1 MILTDLEQDSCPQTR
16 NEGGVSV
23 SEMAWMVGL
32 SRQRFHQLMQ
42 AGVFPQPQRN
52 NGRPFFDEPTQEIC
66 LAVRRR
72 NCGVNG
78 QVVLFYARRQATPMK
93 PKKVS
98 PAPSPHADLLDG
110 LRSLGLASVTAVDVG
125 EAIKAKF
132 PHGTAG
138 IDEGVLL
145 RSVFSAF
152 AVSIPP
158 LMSVNSRPY
167 PTSCKPTASE
177 SCPLWRAKP

>member
-1 MILTDLEQDSCPQTR
+1 MSNSRQETR
-16 NEGGVSV
+16 AGVSV
-23 SEMAWMVGL
+23 SEMASMVGL

-42 AGVFPQPQRN
+42 AGVFPQPQRE

-78 QVVLFYARRQATPMK
+78 QVVLFYARRQATLIK

-98 PAPSPHADLLDG
+98 AAPSPHAELLDG

-125 EAIKAKF
+125 AAVKELF
-132 PHGTAG
+132 PTGTTS
-138 IDEGVLL
+138 IDEGKVL
-145 RSVFSAF
+145 RTVFLHLQSA
-152 AVSIPP
+152 
-158 LMSVNSRPY
+158 SR
-167 PTSCKPTASE
+167 
-177 SCPLWRAKP
+177 R